1 MQEGYAGVGN
11 LLLTQLCP
19 CQCKIISP
27 ILPGELMTD
36 QRRLLMD
43 EQNASGAGGITFRQI
58 EQMGVDEK
66 GRLTWKGDLV
76 QVQKRVTLSVWQ
88 RIAAAAVVLGA
99 TSQGVLAAY
108 QFGCAMAFWTKGC
121 LR

>member
-1 MQEGYAGVGN
+1 
-11 LLLTQLCP
+11 
-19 CQCKIISP
+19 
-27 ILPGELMTD
+27 
-36 QRRLLMD
+36 MD
-43 EQNASGAGGITFRQI
+43 KQNASGVGGITSRQI

-76 QVQKRVTLSVWQ
+76 QVQKRVTLSGWQ
-88 RIAAAAVVLGA
+88 SVAAIVVALGA

-121 LR
+121 P

>member
-1 MQEGYAGVGN
+1 MANQKGLA
-11 LLLTQLCP
+11 
-19 CQCKIISP
+19 
-27 ILPGELMTD
+27 
-36 QRRLLMD
+36 MD
-43 EQNASGAGGITFRQI
+43 EQDTFDAGGITYGQI
-58 EQMGVDEK
+58 AQLGVDKK

-88 RIAAAAVVLGA
+88 GAAAAVVALGA

-121 LR
+121 PR